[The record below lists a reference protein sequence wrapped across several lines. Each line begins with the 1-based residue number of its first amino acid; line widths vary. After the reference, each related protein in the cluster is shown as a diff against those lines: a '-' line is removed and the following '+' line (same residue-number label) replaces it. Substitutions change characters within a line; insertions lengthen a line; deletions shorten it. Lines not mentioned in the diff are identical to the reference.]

1 MTEVDRSEEQGARD
15 GGAVVVGLDG
25 SPQSHHAL
33 SWAAA
38 NTAGPIQLVV
48 SWSTPWWGLSAPLGG
63 TAVPPPDSYFEA
75 FARQTIEDAMPLVE
89 GKTLQPGLIRRGH
102 AGQCLVDAADHE
114 ALLVVGSRGRGA
126 VASAVLG
133 SISAYCASKSKTPV
147 VIVPHTDEPVE
158 PMRRIAVGVDGSTNS
173 DAALLWALD
182 NSPDDAVVV
191 AISAWSPPMS
201 YDGAILIEIDDLE
214 QRYSDM
220 LDAAVERLREARPSA
235 SGRLIETQVIL
246 GDARSVLREP
256 DADVV
261 VVGARGHRGLE
272 YLLMGSTAS
281 ALAHHPLIPTV
292 IVPTANAQD

>member
-1 MTEVDRSEEQGARD
+1 MTGVDQSEEQEVRG

-38 NTAGPIQLVV
+38 NTDGPLQLVV

-75 FARQTIEDAMPLVE
+75 FARQTIEDALPLVE
-89 GKTLQPGLIRRGH
+89 GKELRSSLIRRGH
-102 AGQCLVDAADHE
+102 AGQCLVDVADSE

-133 SISAYCASKSKTPV
+133 SISAYCASKSRTPV
-147 VIVPHTDEPVE
+147 VIVPDSDAPAK
-158 PMRRIAVGVDGSTNS
+158 PMERIAVGVDGSQNS

-182 NSPDDAVVV
+182 NSPADTVVV
-191 AISAWSPPMS
+191 AISVWSPPMS

-214 QRYSDM
+214 QRYTDM
-220 LDAAVERLREARPSA
+220 LDAAVERVRGARPEA
-235 SGRLIETQVIL
+235 SGRLIETQVVL
-246 GDARSVLREP
+246 GDARSVLREA

-261 VVGARGHRGLE
+261 VVGARGHHGLE

-281 ALAHHPLIPTV
+281 ALAHQPVIPTV
-292 IVPTANAQD
+292 IVPAVSSDD